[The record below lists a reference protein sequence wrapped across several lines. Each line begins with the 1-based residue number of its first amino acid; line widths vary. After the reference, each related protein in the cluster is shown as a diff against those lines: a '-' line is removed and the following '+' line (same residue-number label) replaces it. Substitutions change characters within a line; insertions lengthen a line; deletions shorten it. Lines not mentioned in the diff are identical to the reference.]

1 MALLENNVSAFI
13 YGPSSDAMKKTIH
26 ESYSRDETVI
36 GGSDR
41 SFGIVMTAAFAV
53 MSLLN
58 WWHNGH
64 SWRWTGG
71 IAVLFLAAA
80 LLYPAALKPFN
91 RLWLKFGLL
100 LHKVVN
106 PIVMA
111 LVFFGTVLPT
121 GLIMRALGK
130 DPLRLK
136 RQPDANSYWI
146 ERHPSG
152 PAPESMKDQF

>member
-1 MALLENNVSAFI
+1 MPVRVRVFYQVTQN
-13 YGPSSDAMKKTIH
+13 TIH

-41 SFGIVMTAAFAV
+41 SFGIVMAAAFAV
-53 MSLLN
+53 ISLLN
-58 WWHNGH
+58 WWRDGH
-64 SWRWTGG
+64 SWPWTGG
-71 IAVLFLAAA
+71 IAILFLTAA
-80 LLYPAALKPFN
+80 LFYPAVLKPFN
-91 RLWLKFGLL
+91 RLWLKLGLL

-130 DPLRLK
+130 DPLGLK
-136 RQPDANSYWI
+136 RQPNAKSYWI
-146 ERHPSG
+146 ERRPSG
-152 PAPESMKDQF
+152 PTPESMKDQF

>member
-1 MALLENNVSAFI
+1 
-13 YGPSSDAMKKTIH
+13 
-26 ESYSRDETVI
+26 
-36 GGSDR
+36 
-41 SFGIVMTAAFAV
+41 
-53 MSLLN
+53 
-58 WWHNGH
+58 
-64 SWRWTGG
+64 
-71 IAVLFLAAA
+71 
-80 LLYPAALKPFN
+80 
-91 RLWLKFGLL
+91 L

-136 RQPDANSYWI
+136 WQADAKSYWI
-146 ERHPSG
+146 ERRPPG